1 MAVSAWLFRSFN
13 LHSYTGCMDSYTVVE
28 FHQLPVQWFQS
39 LFCAILFRR
48 TRLLVRGAIILLV
61 SLRALQML
69 WSPPPQPLL
78 LQQTTIS
85 KLFLSKKFSLNKKF
99 RGVNVETK
107 ISQFS
112 NKHLRIRQAAC
123 SSELC
128 AVLQHNI
135 VRTQSFI
142 GRSLDTRRT
151 FSDAFVITA
160 IYIRSTE
167 CLGTM
172 LPYDRSILVLSQN

>member
-1 MAVSAWLFRSFN
+1 MISIIVLCYSVQKN
-13 LHSYTGCMDSYTVVE
+13 TTVGARCNNIISVT
-28 FHQLPVQWFQS
+28 QS
-39 LFCAILFRR
+39 STNAM
-48 TRLLVRGAIILLV
+48 V
-61 SLRALQML
+61 
-69 WSPPPQPLL
+69 PPPQPLL